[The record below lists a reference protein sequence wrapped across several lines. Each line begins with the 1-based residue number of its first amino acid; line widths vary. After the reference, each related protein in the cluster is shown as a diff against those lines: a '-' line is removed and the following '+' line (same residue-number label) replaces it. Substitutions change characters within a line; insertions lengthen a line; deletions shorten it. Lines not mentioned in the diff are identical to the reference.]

1 MNFQNSILIGSALL
15 GSMTSACK
23 QDKRNSQAE
32 KPNIIVILADDAGYA
47 DFGFMGSKDLD
58 TPNIDKLAR
67 DGVIFTDAHVSA
79 TVCSPSRAGLLTGRY
94 QQRFGHECNIPPHDL
109 GMDTTETSIASAMK
123 QQGYQTAVFGKWHLG
138 EMEQYHPNQ
147 RGFDEFYGFLEGGR
161 SYFPHK
167 MNDRPGDP
175 REIQHNGKHVD
186 FTGYLT
192 DVLGDKTVDY
202 IDAQKENPF
211 FVYLSFN
218 AVHTPMHAT
227 KEDLKRYEGHA
238 RQDLA
243 AMTWAMDRAIGK
255 VVDKLKKENLYDN
268 TLIFFLSDNGGA
280 HNNQSSCLPLKGWKG
295 NKFEGGH
302 RVPFVI
308 NWPKEI
314 KAGQSYDGLTSSLDI
329 FATSIAAAGQ
339 EKSPGKALDGT
350 NLLPYTTHNIE
361 GEPHKQLFWRK
372 EGMAAVREGDWK
384 LIRVDDYGYRLYN
397 LGEDLGETKDLQE
410 KESDQLKK
418 MKLALEDWE
427 KVLMRPLWTEDKA
440 WNQVTSEIH
449 KALME
454 NRESTIN
461 SPADLEH
468 EGEGH

>member
-1 MNFQNSILIGSALL
+1 ML
-15 GSMTSACK
+15 GTMTSACK
-23 QDKRNSQAE
+23 QDKKSIQVE
-32 KPNIIVILADDAGYA
+32 KPNVIVILADDAGYA
-47 DFGFMGSKDLD
+47 DFGFMGSSDLE
-58 TPNIDKLAR
+58 TPNIDKLAQ

-123 QQGYQTAVFGKWHLG
+123 LQGYQTAVFGKWHLG
-138 EMEQYHPNQ
+138 EASQYHPNN

-202 IDAQKENPF
+202 IDAQKDNPF

-255 VVDKLKKENLYDN
+255 VVDKLKKENLYEN

-302 RVPFVI
+302 RVPFVMT
-308 NWPKEI
+308 WPQKL
-314 KAGQSYDGLTSSLDI
+314 KAGGKYKGLTSSLDI
-329 FATSIAAAGQ
+329 YATAYAAAGG
-339 EKSPGKALDGT
+339 KVSPGKQLDGT
-350 NLLPYTTHNIE
+350 DLMPFVRDTIDE
-361 GEPHKQLFWRK
+361 QPHKQLFWRK

-384 LIRVDDYGYRLYN
+384 LIRVDGYGYRLYN
-397 LGEDLGETKDLQE
+397 LGEDLGETQDLQE
-410 KESDQLKK
+410 KEKDQFKK
-418 MKLALEDWE
+418 MNLAIEDWE
-427 KVLMRPLWTEDKA
+427 KGLMTPLWTEDKG

-461 SPADLEH
+461 SPADLQGTVQH
-468 EGEGH
+468 

>member
-1 MNFQNSILIGSALL
+1 MNFQNSILIGSAML
-15 GSMTSACK
+15 GTMTSACK
-23 QDKRNSQAE
+23 EEKRNTQAE
-32 KPNIIVILADDAGYA
+32 KPNIIVILTDDAGYA
-47 DFGFMGSKDLD
+47 DFGFMGSSDLE
-58 TPNIDKLAR
+58 TPNIDKLAQ

-109 GMDTTETSIASAMK
+109 GMDTSEVSIATAMK
-123 QQGYQTAVFGKWHLG
+123 SQGYQTAVFGKWHLG
-138 EMEQYHPNQ
+138 EKAQYHPNQ
-147 RGFDEFYGFLEGGR
+147 RGFDEFYGFLEGSR

-175 REIQHNGKHVD
+175 HEIQHNGKHVE

-202 IDAQKENPF
+202 IETQKENPF

-227 KEDLKRYEGHA
+227 KEDLNRYKGHA

-255 VVDKLKKENLYDN
+255 VVDKLKKEKLYEN
-268 TLIFFLSDNGGA
+268 TIIFFLSDNGGA

-302 RVPFVI
+302 RVPFVMT
-308 NWPKEI
+308 WPKKL
-314 KAGQSYDGLTSSLDI
+314 KAGSKYTGLTSALDI
-329 FATSIAAAGQ
+329 YATAYAAAGG
-339 EKSPGKALDGT
+339 KGNPGKVLDGT
-350 NLLPYTTHNIE
+350 DLMSFVGENIE
-361 GEPHKQLFWRK
+361 TQPHKQLFWRK

-384 LIRVDDYGYRLYN
+384 LIRVDGYGYRLYN
-397 LGEDLGETKDLQE
+397 LGADLGETKDLQE

-418 MKLALEDWE
+418 MILALEKWE
-427 KVLMRPLWTEDKA
+427 KGLMTPLWTEDKG

-461 SPADLEH
+461 SPADLQGTVQH
-468 EGEGH
+468 

>member
-1 MNFQNSILIGSALL
+1 
-15 GSMTSACK
+15 MTSACK
-23 QDKRNSQAE
+23 QEKRNAQAE
-32 KPNIIVILADDAGYA
+32 KPNIIIILADDAGYA
-47 DFGFMGSKDLD
+47 DFSFMGSSDLES
-58 TPNIDKLAR
+58 PNIDKLAR
-67 DGVIFTDAHVSA
+67 TGVIFTDAHVSA

-109 GMDTTETSIASAMK
+109 GMDTSEVSIASAMK
-123 QQGYQTAVFGKWHLG
+123 LQGYQTAVFGKWHLG
-138 EMEQYHPNQ
+138 EKAQYHPNQ

-161 SYFPHK
+161 SYFPHV

-175 REIQHNGKHVD
+175 HEIQHNGKHVE

-192 DVLGDKTVDY
+192 DVLGDKTVEY
-202 IDAQKENPF
+202 IETQKENPF

-238 RQDLA
+238 RQNLA

-255 VVDKLKKENLYDN
+255 VVDKLKKENLYEN

-302 RVPFVI
+302 RVPFVMT
-308 NWPKEI
+308 WPKKL
-314 KAGQSYDGLTSSLDI
+314 KAGSKYTGLTSALDI
-329 FATSIAAAGQ
+329 YATAYSVAGG
-339 EKSPGKALDGT
+339 KGNPGNVLDGT
-350 NLLPYTTHNIE
+350 DLMPFVSENIE
-361 GEPHKQLFWRK
+361 SHPHKQLFWRK
-372 EGMAAVREGDWK
+372 EGMAAVREGIWK
-384 LIRVDDYGYRLYN
+384 LIRVDGYGYRLYN
-397 LGEDLGETKDLQE
+397 LDEDLGETKDLQE
-410 KESDQLKK
+410 KEIVQFQK
-418 MKLALEDWE
+418 MILALENWE
-427 KVLMRPLWTEDKA
+427 KELMTPLWTEDKG
-440 WNQVTSEIH
+440 WNKVTYEIH

-461 SPADLEH
+461 SPADLQ
-468 EGEGH
+468 GIVQ

>member
-1 MNFQNSILIGSALL
+1 
-15 GSMTSACK
+15 MTSACK
-23 QDKRNSQAE
+23 QEKRNTQTE
-32 KPNIIVILADDAGYA
+32 KPNVIVILADDAGYA
-47 DFGFMGSKDLD
+47 DFGFMGSSDLE

-67 DGVIFTDAHVSA
+67 AGVIFTDAHVSA

-109 GMDTTETSIASAMK
+109 GMDTSEVSIASAMK
-123 QQGYQTAVFGKWHLG
+123 LQGYQTAVFGKWHLG
-138 EMEQYHPNQ
+138 EKAQYHPNQ
-147 RGFDEFYGFLEGGR
+147 RGFDEFFGFLEGGR

-167 MNDRPGDP
+167 MNDRSGDP
-175 REIQHNGKHVD
+175 HEIQHNGKHVE

-192 DVLGDKTVDY
+192 DVLGDKTVKY
-202 IDAQKENPF
+202 IETQKKNPF

-227 KEDLKRYEGHA
+227 KEDLKRYEGLT

-255 VVDKLKKENLYDN
+255 VVDKLKKENLYEN

-302 RVPFVI
+302 RVPFVMS
-308 NWPKEI
+308 WPKKL
-314 KAGQSYDGLTSSLDI
+314 KAGNKFEGLTSALDI
-329 FATSIAAAGQ
+329 YATAYSAAGG
-339 EKSPGKALDGT
+339 KGNPGKILDGT
-350 NLLPYTTHNIE
+350 DLVPFVRENVETQ
-361 GEPHKQLFWRK
+361 PHKQLFWRK
-372 EGMAAVREGDWK
+372 EGMAAVREGNWK
-384 LIRVDDYGYRLYN
+384 LIRVDGYGYRLYN

-410 KESDQLKK
+410 KEIVQFQK
-418 MKLALEDWE
+418 MILALENWE
-427 KVLMRPLWTEDKA
+427 KELMTPLWTEDKG
-440 WNQVTSEIH
+440 WNKVTFEIH

-461 SPADLEH
+461 SPSDLQ
-468 EGEGH
+468 GAVQ